1 MSDVPVLI
9 RRTTMLVNDIE
20 PSLQIYR
27 DILGMSVHYDEEIVV
42 AGDGLPAG
50 EPNSLTR
57 LVMLKCKDDFIGMLG
72 ILQYIDPPLPEPPP
86 RSDPNRVR
94 IGESVYV
101 LHHED
106 VKGVYERLQDVPGI
120 EMVCEPVISEYP
132 KPDGGVFRVLGI
144 SFFDPSGYFC
154 EVNQFV

>member
-42 AGDGLPAG
+42 SGDGLPAG

-86 RSDPNRVR
+86 RSNPNRVR
-94 IGESVYV
+94 IGESFTCSITRMLRRLRTTAGGTRYR
-101 LHHED
+101 D
-106 VKGVYERLQDVPGI
+106 GV
-120 EMVCEPVISEYP
+120 
-132 KPDGGVFRVLGI
+132 
-144 SFFDPSGYFC
+144 
-154 EVNQFV
+154 

>member
-42 AGDGLPAG
+42 SGDGLPAG
-50 EPNSLTR
+50 EPNSQTR

-86 RSDPNRVR
+86 RSNPNRVR

-106 VKGVYERLQDVPGI
+106 VKGVYDKLQAVPGI
-120 EMVCEPVISEYP
+120 GWCVNRWSASIPSLMAGSS
-132 KPDGGVFRVLGI
+132 VFWASVSLIGR
-144 SFFDPSGYFC
+144 YFV

>member
-1 MSDVPVLI
+1 
-9 RRTTMLVNDIE
+9 
-20 PSLQIYR
+20 
-27 DILGMSVHYDEEIVV
+27 
-42 AGDGLPAG
+42 
-50 EPNSLTR
+50 
-57 LVMLKCKDDFIGMLG
+57 MLKCKDDFIGMLG

-86 RSDPNRVR
+86 RSNPNRVR

-106 VKGVYERLQDVPGI
+106 VKGVYEQLQAVPGI
-120 EMVCEPVISEYP
+120 EMVCEPVVSEYP

-144 SFFDPSGYFC
+144 SFFDPSGYFV

>member
-42 AGDGLPAG
+42 SGDGLPAG
-50 EPNSLTR
+50 EPNSQTR

-86 RSDPNRVR
+86 RS
-94 IGESVYV
+94 
-101 LHHED
+101 
-106 VKGVYERLQDVPGI
+106 
-120 EMVCEPVISEYP
+120 ISAP
-132 KPDGGVFRVLGI
+132 RSRAITPPLPPRPRSRTARG
-144 SFFDPSGYFC
+144 C
-154 EVNQFV
+154 CC

>member
-27 DILGMSVHYDEEIVV
+27 DILGMSVHYDEEILVS
-42 AGDGLPAG
+42 GDGLPAG
-50 EPNSLTR
+50 EPNSQTR

-86 RSDPNRVR
+86 RV
-94 IGESVYV
+94 ES
-101 LHHED
+101 E
-106 VKGVYERLQDVPGI
+106 
-120 EMVCEPVISEYP
+120 
-132 KPDGGVFRVLGI
+132 
-144 SFFDPSGYFC
+144 SGAYR
-154 EVNQFV
+154 